1 MRVCIGV
8 CRCALV
14 CMGVCGY
21 VWVSIG
27 VQGYALVCT
36 GVLWCAGVCGG
47 MFRCMRICMGV
58 HGCVWDVF
66 SEYHLE
72 TRVLTS
78 ANFNMYPIQKNV
90 NFWHLSDIHLRVEE
104 SYH

>member
-1 MRVCIGV
+1 
-8 CRCALV
+8 
-14 CMGVCGY
+14 MGVCGY

-36 GVLWCAGVCGG
+36 GVLWCAGVCGD

-78 ANFNMYPIQKNV
+78 VDFNTYPIPIFYVMNFQ
-90 NFWHLSDIHLRVEE
+90 NFWKGWNLIYGISEKN
-104 SYH
+104 